1 MSDSYDPEREYL
13 ESGAVVERNGRW
25 KCLEC
30 GATGDTVMGIAHVRG
45 CWLHRLVDAV
55 PALSSGNAAALPP
68 PDLLWT
74 LRAKT
79 SDADAKDIDELVGW
93 LRSAETDADREAAI
107 SMMLDRFPDL
117 RPEELA
123 MFHGRAYAGDAP
135 YEMLRALLMQV
146 ASAPAEERL
155 LRDGLDGIRAEL
167 SRRGVGIDALTGIV
181 NKGL

>member
-79 SDADAKDIDELVGW
+79 SDAD
-93 LRSAETDADREAAI
+93 REAAI

-123 MFHGRAYAGDAP
+123 MFRGRAYAGDAP